1 MLNLLSYA
9 ILGVLYRDYN
19 SALLQ
24 IDHNFKM
31 QQADHSFVKLILE
44 QDDSINELFETELQ
58 LRNFIKDEQV
68 FVFHKNEEF
77 VGCGMVLRTNIDWNY
92 CDLGAWVSPS
102 NRCKG
107 IGLHIPNHTDHLI
120 RRS

>member
-77 VGCGMVLRTNIDWNY
+77 VGCGMVQIPVMLTTPLTLLRQFSFLQKKAI
-92 CDLGAWVSPS
+92 LF
-102 NRCKG
+102 KQK
-107 IGLHIPNHTDHLI
+107 
-120 RRS
+120 